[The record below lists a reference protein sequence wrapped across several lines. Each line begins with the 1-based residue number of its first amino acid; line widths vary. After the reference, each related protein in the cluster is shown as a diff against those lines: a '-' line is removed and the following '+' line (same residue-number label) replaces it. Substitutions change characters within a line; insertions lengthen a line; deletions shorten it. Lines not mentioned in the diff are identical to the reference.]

1 MRNPKRI
8 AMYEA
13 IQKSRRKLLGP
24 RLGQTARSIWSR
36 PSPEKKKV
44 SDPSLLKQQQQPVVP
59 QPPAPPKVT
68 APPKPVAPPRA
79 VVPPKP
85 KVPGKGLSGKE
96 LAARA
101 GWIVAGIAVIALAVY
116 VGTGMFRTR
125 PKPTAGPKTD
135 SPAKVSE
142 PAKTDKVAPQPKPQP
157 KPEPKAAV
165 PAKPKPAEPVAPAAV
180 DVLRDHVLVIA
191 TYSRSEDLEPVRD
204 YFGQNGTE
212 TEILKRGSYYYLVT
226 KARYPNPRKPGS
238 EGAVALDR
246 IKQIGA
252 KYKAPKGFERFD
264 NTPFQDA
271 YGMKI
276 RQE

>member
-36 PSPEKKKV
+36 PSPDKKKV

-68 APPKPVAPPRA
+68 APPKPAQIKPA
-79 VVPPKP
+79 KP
-85 KVPGKGLSGKE
+85 KTPGKGLWDKKIV
-96 LAARA
+96 AKA
-101 GWIVAGIAVIALAVY
+101 GWIVVGIAVVAAIVY
-116 VGTGMFRTR
+116 VGAGLFRS
-125 PKPTAGPKTD
+125 KPNAKPKTD
-135 SPAKVSE
+135 NPAKVTE
-142 PAKTDKVAPQPKPQP
+142 PTKPEKVAPQPKPQA
-157 KPEPKAAV
+157 KPDMQAV
-165 PAKPKPAEPVAPAAV
+165 VPVKPKPAEPVASAAG

-191 TYSRSEDLEPVRD
+191 TYTRSEDLEPVRD
-204 YFGQNGTE
+204 YFSQNGTE
-212 TEILKRGSYYYLVT
+212 TEIFKRGSSYYLMT

-238 EGAVALDR
+238 EGAVALDK

-252 KYKAPKGFERFD
+252 KYKAPKGSERFN

>member
-36 PSPEKKKV
+36 PSPDKKKV

-59 QPPAPPKVT
+59 QPTDPPKVT
-68 APPKPVAPPRA
+68 ALPKPVVPPKT
-79 VVPPKP
+79 VVPTKP
-85 KVPGKGLSGKE
+85 KVPGRGLLGKDK
-96 LAARA
+96 AARA
-101 GWIVAGIAVIALAVY
+101 GWIVVGIAVVVAAVY
-116 VGTGMFRTR
+116 VGAGLFRSKPNAEPKTDNSAKVSEVAKTENAAPPTR
-125 PKPTAGPKTD
+125 TQPKTD
-135 SPAKVSE
+135 SQV
-142 PAKTDKVAPQPKPQP
+142 VA
-157 KPEPKAAV
+157 
-165 PAKPKPAEPVAPAAV
+165 PAKPKPAEPVVPAAM
-180 DVLRDHVLVIA
+180 DVVRDHVLVIA
-191 TYSRSEDLEPVRD
+191 TYTRNEDLEPVRD

-238 EGAVALDR
+238 EGAVALDK

>member
-36 PSPEKKKV
+36 PSPDKKKV

-59 QPPAPPKVT
+59 QPPAPPKVM
-68 APPKPVAPPRA
+68 APPKVS
-79 VVPPKP
+79 VPPKLAQIKPAKP
-85 KVPGKGLSGKE
+85 KNPGKGLWSKE
-96 LAARA
+96 MVAKA
-101 GWIVAGIAVIALAVY
+101 GWVVVGVAVVAAAVY
-116 VGTGMFRTR
+116 VGAGLFRS
-125 PKPTAGPKTD
+125 KPNAKPKTD
-135 SPAKVSE
+135 NPAKVAE
-142 PAKTDKVAPQPKPQP
+142 AAKPAKVAPQPKPQA
-157 KPEPKAAV
+157 KPESQAV
-165 PAKPKPAEPVAPAAV
+165 VPVKPKPAEPAVSAAV
-180 DVLRDHVLVIA
+180 DALRDHVLVIA
-191 TYSRSEDLEPVRD
+191 TYTRSEDLEPVRD

-238 EGAVALDR
+238 EGAVALDK

>member
-36 PSPEKKKV
+36 PSPDKKKV
-44 SDPSLLKQQQQPVVP
+44 SDPSLLKQQQQPIVP

-68 APPKPVAPPRA
+68 ALPKPVAPPKM
-79 VVPPKP
+79 VVPTKP
-85 KVPGKGLSGKE
+85 RVPGKGLLSKKM
-96 LAARA
+96 AAKA
-101 GWIVAGIAVIALAVY
+101 GWIVVGIAVVAAAVY
-116 VGTGMFRTR
+116 VGAGLFRS
-125 PKPTAGPKTD
+125 KPNAEPKTD
-135 SPAKVSE
+135 NPAKVSE
-142 PAKTDKVAPQPKPQP
+142 PAKPEKVAPQPKPQA
-157 KPEPKAAV
+157 KPDPQAV
-165 PAKPKPAEPVAPAAV
+165 IPAKPKPVESVVPAAA
-180 DVLRDHVLVIA
+180 DVVRDHVLVIA
-191 TYSRSEDLEPVRD
+191 TYTRSEDLEPVRE

-238 EGAVALDR
+238 EGAVALDK

>member
-36 PSPEKKKV
+36 PSPDKKKV

-59 QPPAPPKVT
+59 QPPAPPKVM
-68 APPKPVAPPRA
+68 APPKPLAPPRTVA
-79 VVPPKP
+79 SPKP
-85 KVPGKGLSGKE
+85 KVPGRGLLSKKMV
-96 LAARA
+96 ARA
-101 GWIVAGIAVIALAVY
+101 GWIVAGIAVVAATVY
-116 VGTGMFRTR
+116 VGAGLFRS
-125 PKPTAGPKTD
+125 KPNAKPKTD
-135 SPAKVSE
+135 NPAKVAE
-142 PAKTDKVAPQPKPQP
+142 PAKPDKVAQQPKPKP
-157 KPEPKAAV
+157 KPEPQAV
-165 PAKPKPAEPVAPAAV
+165 TPAKPKPAEPVAPVAG

-191 TYSRSEDLEPVRD
+191 TYTRSEDLEPVRD
-204 YFGQNGTE
+204 YFGLNGAE

-226 KARYPNPRKPGS
+226 KARYPNPRKAGS
-238 EGAVALDR
+238 EGAVALDK

>member
-36 PSPEKKKV
+36 PSPDKKKV

-59 QPPAPPKVT
+59 QPPAPPKVM
-68 APPKPVAPPRA
+68 APPKVT
-79 VVPPKP
+79 VPPKP
-85 KVPGKGLSGKE
+85 AQIKPARPKTPGKGLWDKKRV
-96 LAARA
+96 AKA
-101 GWIVAGIAVIALAVY
+101 GWIVAGIAVVAAIVY
-116 VGTGMFRTR
+116 VGAGLFRT
-125 PKPTAGPKTD
+125 KPDARPKTD
-135 SPAKVSE
+135 NPAKVAE
-142 PAKTDKVAPQPKPQP
+142 PTKPEKVAPQPKPQA
-157 KPEPKAAV
+157 KPEHQAV
-165 PAKPKPAEPVAPAAV
+165 APAKPKPAEPVASAAG
-180 DVLRDHVLVIA
+180 DALRDHVLVIA
-191 TYSRSEDLEPVRD
+191 TYTRSEDLEPVRD

-212 TEILKRGSYYYLVT
+212 TEILKRGSYYYLMT
-226 KARYPNPRKPGS
+226 KARYPNPRKAGS
-238 EGAVALDR
+238 EGAVALDK

-252 KYKAPKGFERFD
+252 KYKAPKGSERFG

>member
-24 RLGQTARSIWSR
+24 RLGQTARSIWNR
-36 PSPEKKKV
+36 PSPDKKKV
-44 SDPSLLKQQQQPVVP
+44 SDPSLLRQQQQPVAP

-68 APPKPVAPPRA
+68 APPKPVAIPKA
-79 VVPPKP
+79 VMPSQP
-85 KVPGKGLSGKE
+85 KVPGKGLSRKE
-96 LAARA
+96 MAARI
-101 GWIVAGIAVIALAVY
+101 GWVAAGIVVIVLAVFA
-116 VGTGMFRTR
+116 GSGLFRSE
-125 PKPTAGPKTD
+125 PNAKPKTD
-135 SPAKVSE
+135 NPAKVTDPEKSG
-142 PAKTDKVAPQPKPQP
+142 KTTIIEPKPQQLATDP
-157 KPEPKAAV
+157 QAAT
-165 PAKPKPAEPVAPAAV
+165 PAKPKPMDPVIPAAV
-180 DVLRDHVLVIA
+180 DVIRDHVLVIA
-191 TYSRSEDLEPVRD
+191 TYMRSEDLEPVRD
-204 YFGQNGTE
+204 YFGQNGVA

-238 EGAVALDR
+238 EGAVALEK

-271 YGMKI
+271 YGMKLKP
-276 RQE
+276 E